1 MIRSM
6 LKQLQQG
13 ERDQSLLSF
22 IDRAMKVEEHKKLL
36 ESHYSQELS
45 LLYILQEDFD
55 RAKYYI
61 KRAMELFIEVR
72 VFFFFFSSE
81 LYLSLWSRMFTPS
94 CLPTELLQCGH
105 AAHSKSAHRPSVSA
119 VLNRDPGLP
128 ALHYRGGCV

>member
-72 VFFFFFSSE
+72 VLFFFFFFRTLSFTLVTNVHPVLSSHRVTPVWTRC
-81 LYLSLWSRMFTPS
+81 SLKVGSPS
-94 CLPTELLQCGH
+94 FSQC
-105 AAHSKSAHRPSVSA
+105 SP
-119 VLNRDPGLP
+119 
-128 ALHYRGGCV
+128 